1 MYTEQ
6 AIASPG
12 EAPSTFVTADP
23 GPTWVSARAAIAAT
37 GMGRARINALAL
49 VGRVRSRVLAGS
61 YPQFCLEDVLHV
73 AKTDPSPAGHRR
85 LVVRAGR

>member
-12 EAPSTFVTADP
+12 EATTSVTTDP
-23 GPTWVSARAAIAAT
+23 GPTWVSARKAIAAT

-49 VGRVRSRVLAGS
+49 VGRVRSRVVPGS
-61 YPQFCLEDVLHV
+61 YPVFALEDVLHI